1 MEKER
6 VLGGEEGETKLR
18 GRGGIVG
25 VKINL
30 TRLYLYL
37 GYFQLIIYSIYL
49 YPFYFLSNHYFN

>member
-37 GYFQLIIYSIYL
+37 GYFQLIISPYL
-49 YPFYFLSNHYFN
+49 IIKILLFF